1 MCWRCERCVCLVAYG
16 VCGSVWQSLCG
27 IRCRDCVFG
36 NKLQNLL
43 QISPG
48 FHFFPSAGWALKVHI
63 TFPRSV
69 RKQTESSNTSN
80 ISLSFLQSL
89 RCPGRLGCSACWAAE
104 GGCMLRG
111 GLVDGEM
118 KTVSQGHGKP
128 AESHSFTALS
138 PVLNIE
144 SIGGICIWD

>member
-1 MCWRCERCVCLVAYG
+1 MQGLCVWKQVAELVA
-16 VCGSVWQSLCG
+16 
-27 IRCRDCVFG
+27 
-36 NKLQNLL
+36 NKPRFPL
-43 QISPG
+43 
-48 FHFFPSAGWALKVHI
+48 FPSAGWALKVHI
-63 TFPRSV
+63 TFPLSV

-118 KTVSQGHGKP
+118 KTVSQGHEKP
-128 AESHSFTALS
+128 AESHSFTSLS

-144 SIGGICIWD
+144 RIRRHLHLGLGRGM